1 MLTRNEAE
9 RIANAT
15 CALRPSWNEAQ
26 VMGVLADPRIRE
38 RRTFADTARAMCWL
52 ATDEATRQPT
62 RIFEHGPWW
71 QQVGP
76 REFNT
81 SAHIPRA
88 SSDDCGICSRRPEAC
103 ALDDSHEYEQINR
116 RKPASAEIIN
126 AAKKAAKGSVSTD
139 AA

>member
-71 QQVGP
+71 QQLGKSGP
-76 REFNT
+76 AELNA
-81 SAHIPRA
+81 SAHIRRA
-88 SSDDCGICSRRPEAC
+88 SPDDCGICSRRPEVC
-103 ALDDSHEYEQINR
+103 ARDDSHEYAQRNR
-116 RKPASAEIIN
+116 RGPKADRVIIDEIQ
-126 AAKKAAKGSVSTD
+126 KHVRSGK
-139 AA
+139 